1 VGSNPT
7 LSAIPFSNSILT
19 FDADF
24 VFLDTARLSVIPP
37 CARILSK

>member
-7 LSAIPFSNSILT
+7 LSATPFSNFILT
-19 FDADF
+19 GNAGF